1 MDAPRRMCI
10 GNCSYGD
17 VYKHGFF
24 IKSPPPH
31 LFSNQNSWK
40 RRHFILSKSGKNEYV
55 LRYLKGAHLKGYIE
69 INETSEIEIGIGDP
83 EKMTVVKKM
92 FKCKPAEVMTIRT
105 ENRVFYLIG
114 SDSKDVEDWATF
126 LFSTSRET
134 KKPEMRG
141 RSKSSPACLDELAAD
156 IIKKELCPG
165 NEYEDIGTSISKKR
179 PSSEPITQESSQEA
193 SQEAPVYESLTVLQI
208 QHLTNRQQSEEK
220 SEMEEYYACPKSIL
234 AVLNDT
240 QDKFSTTEETTN
252 PDKEKVDEPEEYM
265 SMGCIVSGVAEVK
278 IEPTNNELMT
288 LPEGQEDSMNLQVI
302 ENKPLK
308 PTPLPRTWK
317 PEKTPKL
324 SVLSVVQL
332 SIILSKVRDDCK
344 LEEVDILLPRSD
356 FTNCLTLVKAAGR
369 ICVSQ
374 WKDLHRL
381 GCIFHQGDYIVAV
394 NDLHAKSIDEMSLFI
409 TRSTRKEVKL
419 TVCRLPDSKILH
431 AQGCK
436 CS

>member
-1 MDAPRRMCI
+1 MDAPRTMCI

-40 RRHFILSKSGKNEYV
+40 RRHFILSKSGKNNYV
-55 LRYLKGAHLKGYIE
+55 LRYLKGAQLKGYIE

-141 RSKSSPACLDELAAD
+141 RSKSSPACLDEVAAD
-156 IIKKELCPG
+156 IIKKEPCPD
-165 NEYEDIGTSISKKR
+165 NEYER
-179 PSSEPITQESSQEA
+179 
-193 SQEAPVYESLTVLQI
+193 
-208 QHLTNRQQSEEK
+208 HLTNHQESEEK
-220 SEMEEYYACPKSIL
+220 SEMEEYYACPTNIL
-234 AVLNDT
+234 ATLNDM

-252 PDKEKVDEPEEYM
+252 PDKEKVGEPEEYM
-265 SMGCIVSGVAEVK
+265 PMGCIVSGVAEVK
-278 IEPTNNELMT
+278 IEPTNNESTT
-288 LPEGQEDSMNLQVI
+288 LPEGQEDSTNLQVI
-302 ENKPLK
+302 EDKPLK

-381 GCIFHQGDYIVAV
+381 GCIFHQGDYILAV

>member
-369 ICVSQ
+369 I
-374 WKDLHRL
+374 W
-381 GCIFHQGDYIVAV
+381 
-394 NDLHAKSIDEMSLFI
+394 
-409 TRSTRKEVKL
+409 
-419 TVCRLPDSKILH
+419 
-431 AQGCK
+431 
-436 CS
+436 

>member
-1 MDAPRRMCI
+1 
-10 GNCSYGD
+10 
-17 VYKHGFF
+17 
-24 IKSPPPH
+24 
-31 LFSNQNSWK
+31 
-40 RRHFILSKSGKNEYV
+40 
-55 LRYLKGAHLKGYIE
+55 
-69 INETSEIEIGIGDP
+69 
-83 EKMTVVKKM
+83 MTVVKKM

-141 RSKSSPACLDELAAD
+141 RSKSSPACLDEVAAD
-156 IIKKELCPG
+156 IIKKEPCPD
-165 NEYEDIGTSISKKR
+165 NEYER
-179 PSSEPITQESSQEA
+179 
-193 SQEAPVYESLTVLQI
+193 
-208 QHLTNRQQSEEK
+208 HLTNHQESEEK
-220 SEMEEYYACPKSIL
+220 SEMEEYYACPTNIL
-234 AVLNDT
+234 ATLNDM

-252 PDKEKVDEPEEYM
+252 PDKEKVGEPEEYM
-265 SMGCIVSGVAEVK
+265 PMGCIVSGVAEVK
-278 IEPTNNELMT
+278 IEPTNNESTT
-288 LPEGQEDSMNLQVI
+288 LPEGQEDSTNLQVI
-302 ENKPLK
+302 EDKPLK

-381 GCIFHQGDYIVAV
+381 GCIFHQGDYILAV

>member
-1 MDAPRRMCI
+1 MDAPRTMCI
-10 GNCSYGD
+10 GNSSYGD

-40 RRHFILSKSGKNEYV
+40 RRHFILSKSGKNDYV
-55 LRYLKGAHLKGYIE
+55 LRYLKGAQLKGYIE

-134 KKPEMRG
+134 KKPEMRS
-141 RSKSSPACLDELAAD
+141 RSKSSPACLDEVAAD
-156 IIKKELCPG
+156 IIKKEPCPD
-165 NEYEDIGTSISKKR
+165 NEYER
-179 PSSEPITQESSQEA
+179 
-193 SQEAPVYESLTVLQI
+193 
-208 QHLTNRQQSEEK
+208 HLTNHQESEEK
-220 SEMEEYYACPKSIL
+220 SKMEDYYACPTNIL
-234 AVLNDT
+234 ATLNDM
-240 QDKFSTTEETTN
+240 QDKFSTTDETTN
-252 PDKEKVDEPEEYM
+252 PDKEKVGEPEEYM
-265 SMGCIVSGVAEVK
+265 PMGCLVSGVAEVK
-278 IEPTNNELMT
+278 IEPTNNELTT
-288 LPEGQEDSMNLQVI
+288 LPEGQEDSTNLQVI
-302 ENKPLK
+302 EDKPLK

-356 FTNCLTLVKAAGR
+356 FTNCVTLVKAAGR